1 MSQTTTRLNKAIREE
16 ILDNILAATDLQA
29 RKADILKRA
38 GDVAKQLVMGAQPE
52 NFYEATRHLPPEWF
66 AAGTSLYFYSS
77 DGNPAAILD
86 PSPYKN
92 YHINFD
98 DPVRTALHWGRPSDA
113 SIQAAFKHLAEE
125 ATALNKDWDTARI
138 EARAFLASCK
148 TVEQILE
155 RMPELEP
162 HIPKISRPLP
172 LVAPSNLLSTLSSLG
187 FDRTAS
193 KAQAA

>member
-1 MSQTTTRLNKAIREE
+1 MTEAFTP
-16 ILDNILAATDLQA
+16 LAKEAAQIVEDEAAA
-29 RKADILKRA
+29 R
-38 GDVAKQLVMGAQPE
+38 G
-52 NFYEATRHLPPEWF
+52 
-66 AAGTSLYFYSS
+66 
-77 DGNPAAILD
+77 
-86 PSPYKN
+86 
-92 YHINFD
+92 
-98 DPVRTALHWGRPSDA
+98 
-113 SIQAAFKHLAEE
+113 
-125 ATALNKDWDTARI
+125 

>member
-1 MSQTTTRLNKAIREE
+1 MSQTTTRLNKTIREE
-16 ILDNILAATDLQA
+16 
-29 RKADILKRA
+29 
-38 GDVAKQLVMGAQPE
+38 
-52 NFYEATRHLPPEWF
+52 
-66 AAGTSLYFYSS
+66 
-77 DGNPAAILD
+77 
-86 PSPYKN
+86 
-92 YHINFD
+92 
-98 DPVRTALHWGRPSDA
+98 
-113 SIQAAFKHLAEE
+113 
-125 ATALNKDWDTARI
+125 
-138 EARAFLASCK
+138 